1 MEIKKSKAADLE
13 RKRPW
18 MFLFGLVVS
27 VVGLLL
33 VLEIKY
39 GGDEQPIK
47 EQSYE
52 ELMADIEMAPIKKE
66 EEELVAMEAPR
77 ESPPVADKIKAVDMD
92 VELTLPEEAQSE
104 GKGENEITEEEGGE
118 GDTLKGMNTEIS
130 NPLHFRV
137 VEDIPQFPG
146 GANEFIKWLTKNLR
160 YPSQAQKQKIEGK
173 VMVQFIVE
181 IDGSISNLE
190 VVKSVAPALDMEA
203 MRVMKKMPQWK
214 PGMQNNEPCRT
225 MVCIPIVFKL

>member
-104 GKGENEITEEEGGE
+104 GKGENEITEEEGSE

>member
-39 GGDEQPIK
+39 GDDKQSVE

-52 ELMADIEMAPIKKE
+52 ELMADIEMAPIKRE
-66 EEELVAMEAPR
+66 EEELVAMEAPK
-77 ESPPVADKIKAVDMD
+77 ENPPVADKIKAVDMD
-92 VELTLPEEAQSE
+92 VELLLPENVESE
-104 GKGENEITEEEGGE
+104 GKGENETATEEEDE
-118 GDTLKGMNTEIS
+118 TLNEIEQNIS

-146 GANEFIKWLTKNLR
+146 GANELIKWLTKNLR

-181 IDGSISNLE
+181 ADGSITNLE
-190 VVKSVAPALDMEA
+190 VVKSAAPALDREA
-203 MRVMKKMPQWK
+203 MRVMRKMPQWK

>member
-1 MEIKKSKAADLE
+1 
-13 RKRPW
+13 

-27 VVGLLL
+27 IVGLLL

-39 GGDEQPIK
+39 GGEEQFVK

-52 ELMADIEMAPIKKE
+52 ELMADIEMAPIKRE
-66 EEELVAMEAPR
+66 EEELVAMEAAK
-77 ESPPVADKIKAVDMD
+77 ENPPVADKIKAVDMD
-92 VELTLPEEAQSE
+92 VELTLPEEAESE
-104 GKGENEITEEEGGE
+104 GRGENETMEEDEISKELG
-118 GDTLKGMNTEIS
+118 TEIS

-181 IDGSISNLE
+181 TDGSISNLE
-190 VVKSVAPALDMEA
+190 VVKSVAPTLDREA
-203 MRVMKKMPQWK
+203 MRVMRKMPQWK